1 MTRLRALALGLAATL
16 AAVAGCGDDS
26 PVPAASSGE
35 PTSVKVLLDW
45 FVNADH
51 AGIVAAIDHGPLAQR
66 DITAKLVVPSDPAS
80 ALTQV
85 AAGKADFAV
94 SYESEVLIA
103 RSQGIPVVAV
113 GAVISRPLNAIIT
126 RADRGI
132 RTARDL
138 EGKTVGAAG
147 VPSDRALLDRIVRS
161 AGGDPTKVTLRGI
174 GYTLTPALAA
184 GKVDA
189 IIGAYWNI
197 EVPELENLGVATQ
210 VLKLDESGVPT
221 HDELVLVTND
231 RTVAERGEMV
241 RTVLAGLAE
250 GQTWASLGANRA
262 AVIGL
267 LTKRNADLN
276 PKVLPRQVALT
287 APVLST
293 DMAVKP
299 SEWATYAAWMRT
311 NKLLTGDTDTA
322 GAVNATFLP
331 SVGSDAKAP

>member
-1 MTRLRALALGLAATL
+1 VTRLRALAVCVAACV
-16 AAVAGCGDDS
+16 AFVAGCGDSS
-26 PVPAASSGE
+26 PPTAAKSGE
-35 PTSVKVLLDW
+35 TTSVKVLLDW

-51 AGIVAAIDHGPLAQR
+51 AGLVAAVDHAGLAQR
-66 DITAKLVVPSDPAS
+66 NIAAKLVVPSDPAS

-85 AAGKADFAV
+85 AAGRADFAV
-94 SYESEVLIA
+94 SYESDVLIA
-103 RSQGIPVVAV
+103 RSKGIPVVAV

-132 RTARDL
+132 RSPKDL

-161 AGGDPTKVTLRGI
+161 DGGDPSKVTLRGI

-189 IIGAYWNI
+189 VIGAYWNI
-197 EVPELENLGVATQ
+197 EVPELQKLGVATR

-221 HDELVLVTND
+221 HDELVLVTSD
-231 RTVAERGEMV
+231 KTIVERGAMV
-241 RTVLAGLAE
+241 RTVVQGLAE
-250 GQTWASLGANRA
+250 GQTWASLPANRA
-262 AVIGL
+262 AVVGL
-267 LTKRNADLN
+267 LKKRNADLN
-276 PKVLPRQVALT
+276 AAVLPRQVALT

-299 SEWATYAAWMRT
+299 AEWATYAAWMRT
-311 NKLLTGDTDTA
+311 NKLLAGSSDTA
-322 GAVNATFLP
+322 AAVNETFLP
-331 SVGSDAKAP
+331 